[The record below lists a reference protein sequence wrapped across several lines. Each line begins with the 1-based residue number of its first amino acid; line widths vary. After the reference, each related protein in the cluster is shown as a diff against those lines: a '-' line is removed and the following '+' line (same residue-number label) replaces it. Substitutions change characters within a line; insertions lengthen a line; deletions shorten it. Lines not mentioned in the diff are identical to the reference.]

1 MLKKID
7 AKNLGEDFIKFI
19 NKILTSLNIESP
31 IKDDVINEMKELDDN
46 SKYVIINDEKLQ
58 DNVKVLIEAD
68 KKLYSL
74 IKEGGPLFEYTD
86 KIKDEWDKSMK
97 QIARLQG
104 LIILRKISEN
114 NCDSII
120 KSLLD
125 GFNNKLSAVN
135 QILSSDLK
143 APNKKSSKI
152 QTKSETLRSE
162 TSDSENNQQE
172 TNLLKTQL
180 IGGTDEYYTKYLKY
194 KNKYLY
200 LKKNNM

>member
-1 MLKKID
+1 MLKKKID
-7 AKNLGEDFIKFI
+7 TKNLGEDFIEFI

-58 DNVKVLIEAD
+58 ENVKTLIEAD

-74 IKEGGPLFEYTD
+74 IKEGGPLFEYTE

-152 QTKSETLRSE
+152 QTKSETSK
-162 TSDSENNQQE
+162 SENNERE
-172 TNLLKTQL
+172 TNELKDTL